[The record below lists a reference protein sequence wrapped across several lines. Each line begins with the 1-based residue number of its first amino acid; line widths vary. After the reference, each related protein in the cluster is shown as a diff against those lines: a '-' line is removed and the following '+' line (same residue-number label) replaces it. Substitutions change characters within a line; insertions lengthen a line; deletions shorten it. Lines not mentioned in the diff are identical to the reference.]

1 MAEAKTKPTGASVK
15 AHLDAIEDESR
26 RKDCKALAALM
37 KRVTG
42 CTPKMWGPG
51 IVGFGSYHYEYASGH
66 SGDSCLVGFSSRK
79 GDISVYLMPGFE
91 GGDELFAALGR
102 HRRGKGCLYLRRL
115 ADVDLAVLEQLVA
128 RSFAETRR
136 RYPEVGRGA

>member
-1 MAEAKTKPTGASVK
+1 MAEQKTKPTGLSVK

-26 RKDCKALAALM
+26 RKDCKALSALM

-79 GDISVYLMPGFE
+79 GDISIYLMPGFE
-91 GGDELFAALGR
+91 GADELFAALGR
-102 HRRGKGCLYLRRL
+102 HKRGKACLYIRRL
-115 ADVDLAVLEQLVA
+115 ADVDLSVLEQLVA
-128 RSFAETRR
+128 RSYAETRR
-136 RYPEVGRGA
+136 LYPEVGRPG

>member
-1 MAEAKTKPTGASVK
+1 MAEQKTKPTGQSVK

-26 RKDCKALAALM
+26 RKDCKALSALM

-79 GDISVYLMPGFE
+79 GDISIYLMPGFE
-91 GGDELFAALGR
+91 GADELFAALGR
-102 HRRGKGCLYLRRL
+102 HKRGKACLYVRRL
-115 ADVDLAVLEQLVA
+115 ADVDLSVLEQLVA
-128 RSFAETRR
+128 RSYAETRR
-136 RYPEVGRGA
+136 RYPEVGRPG